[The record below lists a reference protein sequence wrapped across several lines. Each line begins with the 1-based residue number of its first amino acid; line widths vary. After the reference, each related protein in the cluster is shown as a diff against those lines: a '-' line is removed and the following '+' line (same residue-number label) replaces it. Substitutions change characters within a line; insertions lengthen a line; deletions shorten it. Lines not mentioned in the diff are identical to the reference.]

1 VSFRSDA
8 SNVSDLQ
15 FAIADRIAIPVEEQR
30 LIYGARQL
38 AAGNELSEYGIKD
51 GATVGLALR

>member
-1 VSFRSDA
+1 MTDA

-15 FAIADRIAIPVEEQR
+15 FAIADRTAIPVEEQR

-38 AAGNELSEYGIKD
+38 AAGNELSEYGIQE
-51 GATVGLALR
+51 GSTIGLALR

>member
-1 VSFRSDA
+1 MTDA

-15 FAIADRIAIPVEEQR
+15 FAIADRTAIPVEEQR

-38 AAGNELSEYGIKD
+38 AAGNELSEYGIQE
-51 GATVGLALR
+51 GATIGLALR